1 MDLLDAIHAVLTEAG
16 QPLGPGAIWERIAAQ
31 RLWVTRGKTPKATVN
46 TGLSEDIRKK
56 GDASRFQRV
65 GRGLYVA
72 RTAAGRRSS
81 GGRPKKMPG
90 QKHTPMSF
98 LDAAEH
104 VLRQVGASAMHYQAI
119 TERALSAGLIHTAGK
134 TSGITLNS
142 ALSTDIR
149 RREDRG
155 EAPRFVRVKGGVF
168 GLARVPDDVRHLI
181 VKQNGEVRARLLARV
196 KEVTADDF
204 EELIAD
210 LLNNM
215 GFADVERTPLS
226 GDGGIDVRGTLVV
239 GDVVSVRMAVQA
251 KRWQANVSAPTV
263 QQVRGSL
270 AVHEQGLIITTSDF
284 SKGAREE
291 AQSTDKAPMALMN
304 GEQLASLLARYE
316 MMGVERDQQALLT
329 LGEQ

>member
-1 MDLLDAIHAVLTEAG
+1 MNLLDAIQTVLTEAR
-16 QPLGPGAIWERIAAQ
+16 QPLGPAAIWERIAAQ
-31 RLWVTRGKTPKATVN
+31 KLWTTRGKTPKATVN
-46 TGLSEDIRKK
+46 SLLSEDIQK
-56 GDASRFQRV
+56 GADSSFQRV
-65 GRGLYVA
+65 GRGLYVVRA
-72 RTAAGRRSS
+72 AAGRRPS

-90 QKHTPMSF
+90 RSTPMSF

-104 VLRQVGASAMHYQAI
+104 VLRQAGSSAMHYQAI

-134 TSGITLNS
+134 TPGITLNS

-251 KRWQANVSAPTV
+251 KRWQTNVSAPTV

-329 LGEQ
+329 LGEE